1 MKRGALAELSGISI
15 EGGALA
21 TSVLQD
27 LMARKLEG
35 STAASYHLEEGYT
48 VGERVAED
56 WNRVRASWK
65 NIQKER
71 ERLGAGPGAG
81 VTRDKFLLPLFERL
95 GYGRLAYSGGLE
107 AGGERYSI
115 THQWGDVPIHL
126 VGMDTD
132 LDSRTAGRAG
142 AASRSPHGL
151 VLEYLNRGE
160 ANPWGFVSNGK
171 RLRLLRE
178 NRSIVR
184 QSYIEFD
191 LEGILEGES
200 YADFT
205 ALWLLCHQSRLEGKG
220 EAHILERW
228 RSLGIKAGER
238 ALDELRVGME
248 KTISSLGTGL
258 IAHPA
263 NTSLREALRKGAAQ
277 GGLDTEAFYHELLRL
292 AYRLIFLFVAE
303 DREVLLD
310 PKAPAEAKKRYAE
323 HYSTRRLRELAQA
336 IRGGG
341 HGDLWRGF
349 VTVMDLLADSG
360 CPDLALPAL
369 GSFLWER
376 PSIAHL
382 AGAELANRDF
392 LGALR
397 DLAFTRRNEALWPT
411 DFRNLG
417 SEELGSVYESLL
429 ELHTELNLEGGSFTL
444 ATAAGHER
452 KTSGSYY
459 TPTDLVE
466 RLLDEALD
474 PVIARAAKEK
484 NPEAALLALKV
495 CDPAM
500 GSGHFLA
507 GAARRLAK
515 ALASARTGD
524 PEPGPEPFRH
534 AMAEVVQNCIYG
546 VDLNPLAVEL
556 CKISLWMEA
565 LEPGRPLSFLDHHL
579 KCGNSLVGATR
590 ELMQKGIP
598 EGAFTE
604 LTGDDKATVRAAKK
618 RNGEELGGAKG
629 LFDEA
634 EELFPDYGKIAERF
648 SRLAELEESTLE
660 GVRLLATRYRSIVEA
675 PEYLAELS
683 AANAWCA
690 AFFQPKRPGAAEPIT
705 QGRFSTW
712 LRDPS
717 KVAKPLRELAE
728 VLASQASFFHW
739 ELAFPEVFRPAGGK
753 AGGFDVVLGNPPWDQ
768 VQLDPGEYFAKKFPA
783 ISAAPN
789 MAAKERL
796 IEQLKIE
803 ELGLYADY
811 IRDLNNVEALQSFVH
826 GSGRYPLTS
835 YGRLNLAPLFAEL
848 ARALVSTEGRIG
860 IIVPSGIAT
869 DSFNQYF
876 FQDLVKK
883 RNIVCL
889 YDFENREGLFP
900 GVDSRMK
907 FCLLTLSGRDLGK
920 TWKSRF
926 VFFAHSVQE
935 LEDAER
941 QIRLSEE
948 DFVRINPNTMT
959 CPIFRNKRDAELT
972 KAICSRVPVLV
983 NEGMGEAGSPWAF
996 KGLLMFMMNT
1006 GSRIFRNQSSLRSDG
1021 FRLSGTSF
1029 QKGKELWVPLY
1040 EAKMMHNFDYR
1051 WATYDGTDARDVT
1064 EAEKKNENFEV
1075 MPRYWVPESE
1085 VAARLEGRWNH
1096 EWLIGWRDISQLTDM
1111 LRSLREKE
1119 SDLQSQLSSIPS
1131 ETDNQDKALLRELK
1145 AKLVQIESRYSDKY
1159 PDVIKTR
1166 AEIAKLEE
1174 RLEASSSGTTAH
1186 EKPNNPAYLALTS
1199 QLASLKANAES
1210 IRRQIDDMR
1219 RKQAEYQRRLEAT
1232 PKVDE
1237 VYKGLISERNNTQTK
1252 YDDLIRKT
1260 MEAKVAQGLEKGQ
1273 MGERFN
1279 LIDPAR
1285 LPEKPVKPNIPAV
1298 LLIGFV
1304 LGIGAGVGVAA
1315 IREFSDR
1322 SVRSVTTLTKNMG
1335 LPVLGG
1341 IPEIVTW
1348 RDKKRQRIKRVVVIC
1363 CVLSAIA
1370 AGIAV
1375 FHFFVM
1381 DLDVLWAKIARRLD
1395 L

>member
-1 MKRGALAELSGISI
+1 MKRNALAELSGIAI
-15 EGGALA
+15 EGGALS
-21 TSVLQD
+21 TWVIRS
-27 LMARKLEG
+27 LMERKLPF
-35 STAASYHLEEGYT
+35 SDAASYHIEEGYT
-48 VGERVAED
+48 VAERVAED
-56 WNRVRASWK
+56 WNRLRASWK
-65 NIQKER
+65 ALQKEG
-71 ERLGAGPGAG
+71 ERLGSEPGAG

-126 VGMDTD
+126 VGMDTE

-248 KTISSLGTGL
+248 RTISSLGTGL

-263 NTSLREALRKGAAQ
+263 NTALREALRKGAAQ

-310 PKAPAEAKKRYAE
+310 PKAPVEAKKRYAE
-323 HYSTRRLRELAQA
+323 HYSTRRLRELAQT

-341 HGDLWRGF
+341 HGDLWRGL

-397 DLAFTRRNEALWPT
+397 DLAFTRRSDALWPT

-515 ALASARTGD
+515 ALASARTED
-524 PEPGPEPFRH
+524 PEPGAEPFRH

-618 RNGEELGGAKG
+618 RNSEELGGAKG
-629 LFDEA
+629 LFDDDD
-634 EELFPDYGKIAERF
+634 ELFPNYGKIADRF
-648 SRLAELEESTLE
+648 SQLGDLEESTLE

-683 AANAWCA
+683 AANAWCT
-690 AFFQPKRPGAAEPIT
+690 AFFQPKRPGSPEPIT

-717 KVAKPLRELAE
+717 KVARPLREIAE
-728 VLASQASFFHW
+728 MLASQASFFHW

-753 AGGFDVVLGNPPWDQ
+753 AGGFDVVLGNPPWERIKLQETEWFAERNPAIAQAPNADARKKMIAK
-768 VQLDPGEYFAKKFPA
+768 LEKDGDPLFGEYQAA
-783 ISAAPN
+783 LHVAEAASAFI
-789 MAAKERL
+789 R
-796 IEQLKIE
+796 QS
-803 ELGLYADY
+803 GLY
-811 IRDLNNVEALQSFVH
+811 
-826 GSGRYPLTS
+826 PLC
-835 YGRLNLAPLFAEL
+835 GKGDVNLFSVFTEL
-848 ARALVSTEGRIG
+848 ARSLLAPEGRLG

-869 DSFNQYF
+869 DDTTKDF
-876 FQDLVKK
+876 FADLVEK
-883 RNIVCL
+883 RVLVCL
-889 YDFENREGLFP
+889 FDFENREKLFP
-900 GVDSRMK
+900 AVDSRMK
-907 FCLLTLSGRDLGK
+907 FCLLAIAGSPRPAGTP
-920 TWKSRF
+920 SRF
-926 VFFAHSVQE
+926 VFFAHSVAE
-935 LEDAER
+935 LE
-941 QIRLSEE
+941 
-948 DFVRINPNTMT
+948 
-959 CPIFRNKRDAELT
+959 C
-972 KAICSRVPVLV
+972 
-983 NEGMGEAGSPWAF
+983 
-996 KGLLMFMMNT
+996 LM
-1006 GSRIFRNQSSLRSDG
+1006 Q
-1021 FRLSGTSF
+1021 
-1029 QKGKELWVPLY
+1029 
-1040 EAKMMHNFDYR
+1040 
-1051 WATYDGTDARDVT
+1051 
-1064 EAEKKNENFEV
+1064 
-1075 MPRYWVPESE
+1075 
-1085 VAARLEGRWNH
+1085 
-1096 EWLIGWRDISQLTDM
+1096 
-1111 LRSLREKE
+1111 
-1119 SDLQSQLSSIPS
+1119 
-1131 ETDNQDKALLRELK
+1131 
-1145 AKLVQIESRYSDKY
+1145 
-1159 PDVIKTR
+1159 
-1166 AEIAKLEE
+1166 AEI
-1174 RLEASSSGTTAH
+1174 
-1186 EKPNNPAYLALTS
+1186 P
-1199 QLASLKANAES
+1199 
-1210 IRRQIDDMR
+1210 
-1219 RKQAEYQRRLEAT
+1219 
-1232 PKVDE
+1232 
-1237 VYKGLISERNNTQTK
+1237 
-1252 YDDLIRKT
+1252 
-1260 MEAKVAQGLEKGQ
+1260 
-1273 MGERFN
+1273 
-1279 LIDPAR
+1279 
-1285 LPEKPVKPNIPAV
+1285 
-1298 LLIGFV
+1298 
-1304 LGIGAGVGVAA
+1304 
-1315 IREFSDR
+1315 
-1322 SVRSVTTLTKNMG
+1322 
-1335 LPVLGG
+1335 
-1341 IPEIVTW
+1341 
-1348 RDKKRQRIKRVVVIC
+1348 
-1363 CVLSAIA
+1363 
-1370 AGIAV
+1370 
-1375 FHFFVM
+1375 
-1381 DLDVLWAKIARRLD
+1381 
-1395 L
+1395 

>member
-1 MKRGALAELSGISI
+1 MKRNALTELSSISI
-15 EGGALA
+15 EGGALS
-21 TSVLQD
+21 TSVLHD
-27 LMARKLEG
+27 LMARKPEG
-35 STAASYHLEEGYT
+35 ATATSYHLEEGYT
-48 VGERVAED
+48 IGERVAED

-71 ERLGAGPGAG
+71 ERLGAEPGAG

-248 KTISSLGTGL
+248 RTISSLGTGL

-263 NTSLREALRKGAAQ
+263 NSALREALRKGVAQ

-310 PKAPAEAKKRYAE
+310 PKAPVEAKKRYAE
-323 HYSTRRLRELAQA
+323 HYSTKRLRDLARS

-341 HGDLWRGF
+341 HGDLWRGL
-349 VTVMDLLADSG
+349 VILMDLLADSG

-376 PSIAHL
+376 ESIAHL
-382 AGAELANRDF
+382 ASCELANRDF

-429 ELHTELNLEGGSFTL
+429 ELHTELNLEGGSFKL

-459 TPTDLVE
+459 TPTSLVE

-474 PVIARAAKEK
+474 PVVARAAKEK
-484 NPEAALLALKV
+484 NPEAAILALRV

-515 ALASARTGD
+515 ALASVRTGD
-524 PEPGPEPFRH
+524 PEPGPEPLRH
-534 AMAEVVQNCIYG
+534 AMADVVQNCIYG

-598 EGAFTE
+598 EGAFIE
-604 LTGDDKATVRAAKK
+604 LTGDDKATVRAAKR
-618 RNGEELGGAKG
+618 RNAEELGGAKG

-648 SRLAELEESTLE
+648 SHLSELEESSLE
-660 GVRLLATRYRSIVEA
+660 GVRLLASRYRSIVEA
-675 PEYLAELS
+675 PEYQAELS
-683 AANAWCA
+683 AANAWCS
-690 AFFQPKRPGAAEPIT
+690 AFFQPKRPGAPEPIT

-712 LRDPS
+712 LRDPT
-717 KVAKPLRELAE
+717 KVAKPLRDMAE
-728 VLASQASFFHW
+728 ELASQASFFHW
-739 ELAFPEVFRPAGGK
+739 ELAFPEVFKPAGGK
-753 AGGFDVVLGNPPWDQ
+753 ARGFDVVVGNPPWDQ
-768 VQLDPGEYFAKKFPA
+768 VQLDPGEYFSMKYPA
-783 ISAAPN
+783 ITAAPN

-796 IEQLKIE
+796 IEKLKIDVPA
-803 ELGLYADY
+803 LYAEY
-811 IRDLNNVEALQSFVH
+811 VRDLNSIEALQSFVH
-826 GSGRYPLTS
+826 GSGRFPLTS

-848 ARALVSTEGRIG
+848 VRALVSTAGRIG
-860 IIVPSGIAT
+860 IVVPSGIAT
-869 DSFNQYF
+869 DSFNQFF

-883 RNIVCL
+883 RNIVSL
-889 YDFENREGLFP
+889 YDFENREGLFM

-907 FCLLTLSGRDLGK
+907 FCLLTLSGNDLGK

-926 VFFAHSVQE
+926 VFFAHSVDDI
-935 LEDAER
+935 EDEAR
-941 QIRLSEE
+941 RIDLSED
-948 DFVRINPNTMT
+948 DFKKINPNTMT
-959 CPIFRNKRDAELT
+959 CPIFRMRRDAELT
-972 KAICSRVPVLV
+972 KEIYSRIPVFE
-983 NEGMGEAGSPWAF
+983 NETENSMEDSWKAKTSIV
-996 KGLLMFMMNT
+996 FMTNT
-1006 GSRIFRNQSSLRSDG
+1006 DSKIFRNRIELETKGYKLLGNYFAKDSD
-1021 FRLSGTSF
+1021 
-1029 QKGKELWVPLY
+1029 EWYPLY
-1040 EAKMMHNFDYR
+1040 EAKM
-1051 WATYDGTDARDVT
+1051 TYFYDHRYADVI
-1064 EAEKKNENFEV
+1064 KNEKNADRQQQPRYINEGEKANPDREA
-1075 MPRYWVPESE
+1075 MPYYWVPSAE
-1085 VAARLEGRWNH
+1085 VKARLSGKWSQK
-1096 EWLIGWRDISQLTDM
+1096 WILVWRSITSTTNERTMVCSIVPISATA
-1111 LRSLREKE
+1111 
-1119 SDLQSQLSSIPS
+1119 
-1131 ETDNQDKALLRELK
+1131 DK
-1145 AKLVQIESRYSDKY
+1145 
-1159 PDVIKTR
+1159 
-1166 AEIAKLEE
+1166 
-1174 RLEASSSGTTAH
+1174 
-1186 EKPNNPAYLALTS
+1186 
-1199 QLASLKANAES
+1199 
-1210 IRRQIDDMR
+1210 
-1219 RKQAEYQRRLEAT
+1219 
-1232 PKVDE
+1232 
-1237 VYKGLISERNNTQTK
+1237 
-1252 YDDLIRKT
+1252 
-1260 MEAKVAQGLEKGQ
+1260 
-1273 MGERFN
+1273 
-1279 LIDPAR
+1279 
-1285 LPEKPVKPNIPAV
+1285 IPAIFPG
-1298 LLIGFV
+1298 LSHIG
-1304 LGIGAGVGVAA
+1304 
-1315 IREFSDR
+1315 
-1322 SVRSVTTLTKNMG
+1322 
-1335 LPVLGG
+1335 
-1341 IPEIVTW
+1341 
-1348 RDKKRQRIKRVVVIC
+1348 
-1363 CVLSAIA
+1363 
-1370 AGIAV
+1370 
-1375 FHFFVM
+1375 
-1381 DLDVLWAKIARRLD
+1381 
-1395 L
+1395 